1 MTENFI
7 VAAAG
12 HLLSPAT
19 SWSDAQPSE
28 GRSSEENKEDQDQDQ
43 DQAAS
48 ARQQQLC
55 GSGELWNDEDSSKV
69 VILEDEVACVLLS
82 LFR

>member
-19 SWSDAQPSE
+19 SWSEAHQHSE
-28 GRSSEENKEDQDQDQ
+28 GRTSPEDQEGEVE
-43 DQAAS
+43 AA
-48 ARQQQLC
+48 RGRDQQLC
-55 GSGELWNDEDSSKV
+55 CSGEL
-69 VILEDEVACVLLS
+69 
-82 LFR
+82 